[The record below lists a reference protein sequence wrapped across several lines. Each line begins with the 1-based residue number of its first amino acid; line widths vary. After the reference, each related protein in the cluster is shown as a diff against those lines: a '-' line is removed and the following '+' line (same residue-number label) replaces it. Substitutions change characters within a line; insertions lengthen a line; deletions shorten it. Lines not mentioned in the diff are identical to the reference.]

1 MDGVKAMSYPG
12 PCIRFLEIPTEH
24 NGRLYEQE
32 LLMKAWSE
40 VPDWD
45 GEYHNEPPIDF
56 SSPEW
61 TDVEL

>member
-1 MDGVKAMSYPG
+1 MSYPG
-12 PCIRFLEIPTEH
+12 PCIRFLEILTEH

-32 LLMKAWSE
+32 LLVKTWSE

-61 TDVEL
+61 SDVEL

>member
-1 MDGVKAMSYPG
+1 MSYSAPG
-12 PCIRFLEIPTEH
+12 IRFIEIPTEH

-32 LLMKAWSE
+32 LLVKAWSE
-40 VPDWD
+40 VPDWN

-61 TDVEL
+61 TELEL

>member
-1 MDGVKAMSYPG
+1 MDGVKAVRYPG
-12 PCIRFLEIPTEH
+12 PSIVFLEIPTER
-24 NGRLYEQE
+24 NGRLYSKE

>member
-1 MDGVKAMSYPG
+1 MSYPG
-12 PCIRFLEIPTEH
+12 PCIRFLEIPTER
-24 NGRLYEQE
+24 NGRLYEKE
-32 LLMKAWSE
+32 VLMKAWSE

>member
-1 MDGVKAMSYPG
+1 MSRAS
-12 PCIRFLEIPTEH
+12 CIKFLEIPTEH
-24 NGRLYEQE
+24 NGRLYEKE
-32 LLMKAWSE
+32 LIMKAWLE

>member
-1 MDGVKAMSYPG
+1 MDGVKAVRYPS
-12 PCIRFLEIPTEH
+12 PCIKFLEIPAEH

-32 LLMKAWSE
+32 LTMKAWSE
-40 VPDWD
+40 VSDWD

>member
-1 MDGVKAMSYPG
+1 MSYPG

-24 NGRLYEQE
+24 NGRLYERE
-32 LLMKAWSE
+32 LLVKAWSE

>member
-1 MDGVKAMSYPG
+1 MDGIKVMSYPG
-12 PCIRFLEIPTEH
+12 PCIRFLEIPTEY

-32 LLMKAWSE
+32 LLVKAWSE

>member
-1 MDGVKAMSYPG
+1 MSYPG

-24 NGRLYEQE
+24 NGRLYERE
-32 LLMKAWSE
+32 LLVKAWSE

-56 SSPEW
+56 S
-61 TDVEL
+61 

>member
-1 MDGVKAMSYPG
+1 MSYPG
-12 PCIRFLEIPTEH
+12 PCIRFLEIPTER
-24 NGRLYEQE
+24 NGRLYGKEMI
-32 LLMKAWSE
+32 MKAWSE

>member
-1 MDGVKAMSYPG
+1 MDGVKVVRYPQA
-12 PCIRFLEIPTEH
+12 CIKFLEIPEEH
-24 NGRLYEQE
+24 NGRLYSKE